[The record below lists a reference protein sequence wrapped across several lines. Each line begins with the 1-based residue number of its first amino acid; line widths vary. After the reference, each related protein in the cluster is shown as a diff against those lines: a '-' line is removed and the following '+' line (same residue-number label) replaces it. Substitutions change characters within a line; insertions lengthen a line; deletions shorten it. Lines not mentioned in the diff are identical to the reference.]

1 MKYLKDKIYIIGKYN
16 IDYLILDVI
25 DMYVIIMGMG
35 RVGLSLAN
43 LLIDDGYDI
52 TLIDDNEALCNEAA
66 AELDALVICG
76 NGTNSKLL
84 EEANIEDADFFI
96 ATTGNDEANL
106 LSCILVR
113 KYDVPNIIARVSNP
127 DHEEAFIAVGID
139 NVISPEITAAGFLEK
154 LVTRPNVADLI
165 SLGEGDAEILD
176 MTIGNDKLVGKRIKE
191 VSPTKDFII
200 IATYP
205 NGKLVIPQED
215 NILVRGEKVSVL
227 VKRGSFSKV
236 SKNGVSIL
244 NSDDLYFK
252 EFKKSCKS
260 KIITYGKNDELLKG
274 HLHLPL
280 NNFHLY

>member
-1 MKYLKDKIYIIGKYN
+1 
-16 IDYLILDVI
+16 
-25 DMYVIIMGMG
+25 MGLG

-43 LLIDDGYDI
+43 LLIDDGYDL
-52 TLIDDNEALCNEAA
+52 TLIDDNESLCNEAA

-84 EEANIEDADFFI
+84 EETNIEDADFFI

-113 KYDVPNIIARVSNP
+113 KYNVPNIIARVSNP
-127 DHEEAFIAVGID
+127 DHEEAFKEVGID

-176 MTIGNDKLVGKRIKE
+176 MTITNDKIVGKRIKE
-191 VSPTKDFII
+191 ISPTKDFII
-200 IATYP
+200 IATYQP
-205 NGKLVIPQED
+205 DGKLVIPQPD
-215 NILVRGEKVSVL
+215 NTLARGEKVSVL

-236 SKNGVSIL
+236 SKKL
-244 NSDDLYFK
+244 EK
-252 EFKKSCKS
+252 
-260 KIITYGKNDELLKG
+260 
-274 HLHLPL
+274 
-280 NNFHLY
+280 

>member
-1 MKYLKDKIYIIGKYN
+1 
-16 IDYLILDVI
+16 
-25 DMYVIIMGMG
+25 MYVIIMGLG

-43 LLIDDGYDI
+43 LLIDDGYDL

-84 EEANIEDADFFI
+84 EETNIEDADFFI

-113 KYDVPNIIARVSNP
+113 KYNVPNIIARVSNP
-127 DHEEAFIAVGID
+127 DHEEAFKEVGID

-176 MTIGNDKLVGKRIKE
+176 MTVTNDKVVGKRIKDI
-191 VSPTKDFII
+191 SPTKDYII
-200 IATYP
+200 IATYEKD
-205 NGKLVIPQED
+205 GKLVIPQPD
-215 NILVRGEKVSVL
+215 NTLARGEKVSVL
-227 VKRGSFSKV
+227 VKRGSFSKA
-236 SKNGVSIL
+236 SKKL
-244 NSDDLYFK
+244 EK
-252 EFKKSCKS
+252 
-260 KIITYGKNDELLKG
+260 
-274 HLHLPL
+274 
-280 NNFHLY
+280 

>member
-1 MKYLKDKIYIIGKYN
+1 
-16 IDYLILDVI
+16 
-25 DMYVIIMGMG
+25 MGIG

-52 TLIDDNEALCNEAA
+52 TIIDDNEALCNEIA

-84 EEANIEDADFFI
+84 EETNIEDADFFV

-113 KYDVPNIIARVSNP
+113 KYNVPNIIARVSNP
-127 DHEEAFIAVGID
+127 DHEEAFKAVGID

-176 MTIGNDKLVGKRIKE
+176 MTITNNKIIGKRIGE
-191 VSPTKDFII
+191 VSPTKDYII
-200 IATYP
+200 IATYH
-205 NGKLVIPQED
+205 NGKLVIPQTD
-215 NILVRGEKVSVL
+215 NIIARGEKVSVL

-236 SKNGVSIL
+236 SKK
-244 NSDDLYFK
+244 FEK
-252 EFKKSCKS
+252 
-260 KIITYGKNDELLKG
+260 
-274 HLHLPL
+274 
-280 NNFHLY
+280 